1 MTQTQPASA
10 DPPTELSTE
19 PPADVDSTAG
29 KLVYVYLSSV
39 VEATVDG
46 IADALDLKLIELLPT
61 LRSLQDADYVDRR
74 GDTCRIVR

>member
-1 MTQTQPASA
+1 MTQTQPNRA
-10 DPPTELSTE
+10 DATTELSTE

-46 IADALDLKLIELLPT
+46 IAEALDLKLIELLPT
-61 LRSLQDADYVDRR
+61 LRSLQSAGYVERA
-74 GDTCRIVR
+74 GESCRIVR

>member
-1 MTQTQPASA
+1 MTQTQPAGSE
-10 DPPTELSTE
+10 PTTELSTE
-19 PPADVDSTAG
+19 PPDDVDSTAG

-61 LRSLQDADYVDRR
+61 LRSLQRADYVDRR